1 VVNGVETKREN
12 AVLVPFMFDIHKNQP
27 STSIIK
33 SRSIDAEFS
42 HNFQQHQKIGTR
54 SVSNKYFQLVWAL
67 VYLNLFEILYF
78 VFSLNYMHFSFEIN
92 LLFQIVSNI
101 LC

>member
-1 VVNGVETKREN
+1 MKFNLSDVLCIVSELPILNGVDTKREN
-12 AVLVPFMFDIHKNQP
+12 SVSIPFIFDIHKNEP

-54 SVSNKYFQLVWAL
+54 SVSSFC
-67 VYLNLFEILYF
+67 FEW
-78 VFSLNYMHFSFEIN
+78 
-92 LLFQIVSNI
+92 
-101 LC
+101 

>member
-1 VVNGVETKREN
+1 MLNGVETKREN
-12 AVLVPFMFDIHKNQP
+12 SAPVPFIFDVHKNEP

-54 SVSNKYFQLVWAL
+54 SVS
-67 VYLNLFEILYF
+67 YLFDIRLTFISC
-78 VFSLNYMHFSFEIN
+78 V
-92 LLFQIVSNI
+92 LLMFT
-101 LC
+101 

>member
-1 VVNGVETKREN
+1 MKYVLSNKLCIVSELPTLNSVDTKREN
-12 AVLVPFMFDIHKNQP
+12 SAPVPFIFDIHKNEP

-54 SVSNKYFQLVWAL
+54 SVSSMC
-67 VYLNLFEILYF
+67 F
-78 VFSLNYMHFSFEIN
+78 V
-92 LLFQIVSNI
+92 
-101 LC
+101 

>member
-1 VVNGVETKREN
+1 MYVVSELPILHSVETKREN
-12 AVLVPFMFDIHKNQP
+12 SAPVPFIFDIHNNEP

-54 SVSNKYFQLVWAL
+54 SVSILFLILIDIFKY
-67 VYLNLFEILYF
+67 YCTI
-78 VFSLNYMHFSFEIN
+78 SLRLIIDYT
-92 LLFQIVSNI
+92 VA
-101 LC
+101 CR

>member
-1 VVNGVETKREN
+1 MILNSMFNLSNTYCIVTELSVKKNGGVETKREN
-12 AVLVPFMFDIHKNQP
+12 SAPMPFIFDVHKNEP

-54 SVSNKYFQLVWAL
+54 SVSSKNV
-67 VYLNLFEILYF
+67 
-78 VFSLNYMHFSFEIN
+78 NY
-92 LLFQIVSNI
+92 
-101 LC
+101 

>member
-1 VVNGVETKREN
+1 MKKNGGVETKREN
-12 AVLVPFMFDIHKNQP
+12 SAPMPFIFDIHKNEP

-54 SVSNKYFQLVWAL
+54 SVSSKH
-67 VYLNLFEILYF
+67 
-78 VFSLNYMHFSFEIN
+78 LNY
-92 LLFQIVSNI
+92 
-101 LC
+101 

>member
-1 VVNGVETKREN
+1 MNDVETKREN
-12 AVLVPFMFDIHKNQP
+12 TAPVPFMFDTYKNKP

-54 SVSNKYFQLVWAL
+54 SVSNSCF
-67 VYLNLFEILYF
+67 
-78 VFSLNYMHFSFEIN
+78 
-92 LLFQIVSNI
+92 
-101 LC
+101 

>member
-1 VVNGVETKREN
+1 MLNGVETKREN
-12 AVLVPFMFDIHKNQP
+12 SAPVPLIFDIYKNEP

-54 SVSNKYFQLVWAL
+54 SVSYFFDIKFKSI
-67 VYLNLFEILYF
+67 NCIL
-78 VFSLNYMHFSFEIN
+78 LI
-92 LLFQIVSNI
+92 IP
-101 LC
+101 

>member
-1 VVNGVETKREN
+1 LLFVIWLIYCDELCVVSELPILSGVEAKREN
-12 AVLVPFMFDIHKNQP
+12 SAPVPFVFDVHKNEP

-54 SVSNKYFQLVWAL
+54 SVN
-67 VYLNLFEILYF
+67 NLFIYIYI
-78 VFSLNYMHFSFEIN
+78 FSIFI
-92 LLFQIVSNI
+92 
-101 LC
+101 